1 MLNVPTWRLQRGGR
15 FIPRKMEPNDSEKK
29 RKEMEPPRKPMKV
42 RENLG
47 EEKKKERDFSF
58 SFSFFSLSLS
68 DFFRSFSFFLYFCF
82 LLLLSF
88 SFYINGVNPSDAT
101 SLGFLNGKIS
111 WL

>member
-47 EEKKKERDFSF
+47 EEKKKRERLFLF
-58 SFSFFSLSLS
+58 LFLFLSLS
-68 DFFRSFSFFLYFCF
+68 F
-82 LLLLSF
+82 
-88 SFYINGVNPSDAT
+88 
-101 SLGFLNGKIS
+101 
-111 WL
+111 